1 MPFRIALS
9 GLNAASADLSVTAN
23 NIANANTYGFKGSRA
38 EFAEVYAAGAGSL
51 ATSVSGS
58 GVRLTGVSQTFSQG
72 NVDFTNNALDMAIGG
87 EGFFTMLDGG
97 SRVYGRAG
105 NFSVDREGFVVNPK
119 GAKLQGFPPAGNDA
133 FNTGLLTDMRVLVG
147 TNAPQETSLTEI
159 GVNLPAAAEEPEN
172 PVFDPTDPSSYNHTT
187 STTIY
192 DSLGKS
198 HTATF
203 YYLKG
208 PNPNEWT
215 TETYIDGNQVGAPQA
230 LTFDAEGEII
240 TPAGGQMM
248 LDPYVTSSGSLD
260 INLTLNY
267 NETTQ
272 FGEQF
277 AVNSLIQDGF
287 TTGRLVGLDVGSTGV
302 LFARF
307 TNGQSSS
314 LGKVAL
320 ANFANPNGLGQRGD
334 TLWSES
340 FESGSVVLGEA
351 GTSSFGLIQSGAL
364 EASNVDLTAQLVNMI
379 TAQRNFQ
386 ANAQMITTA
395 DQVTSTVLN
404 IR

>member
-23 NIANANTYGFKGSRA
+23 NIANANTYGFKSSRA
-38 EFAEVYAAGAGSL
+38 EFAEVFAAGSGSL
-51 ATSVSGS
+51 STSVSGS
-58 GVRLTGVSQTFSQG
+58 GVRLTGVNQTFSQG

-105 NFSVDREGFVVNPK
+105 NFTVDREGFVVNPT

-147 TNAPQETSLTEI
+147 TNAPQQTTLAEV
-159 GVNLPAAAEEPEN
+159 GVNLPAGAEQPEN
-172 PVFDPTDPSSYNHTT
+172 PVFDPADPSTFNHTT
-187 STTIY
+187 STTVY
-192 DSLGKS
+192 DSLGTS

-203 YYLKG
+203 YYVKQPG
-208 PNPNEWT
+208 NNAWEV
-215 TETYIDGNQVGAPQA
+215 ETYIDGDQVGAA
-230 LTFDAEGEII
+230 RSLEFDSEGEII
-240 TPAGGQMM
+240 VPLGGLMT
-248 LDPYVTSSGSLD
+248 LDPYVTSSGSQD
-260 INLTLNY
+260 INLTINY
-267 NETTQ
+267 NSTTQ

-334 TLWSES
+334 TVWSES

-364 EASNVDLTAQLVNMI
+364 ESSNVDLTAQLVAMI

>member
-9 GLNAASADLSVTAN
+9 GLNAASSDLNVTAN
-23 NIANANTYGFKGSRA
+23 NIANANTYGFKSSRA
-38 EFAEVYAAGAGSL
+38 EFAEVFAAGSGSL

-58 GVRLTGVSQTFSQG
+58 GVRMTGVSQAFSQG

-87 EGFFTMLDGG
+87 EGFFTLLDGG
-97 SRVYGRAG
+97 SRAYTRAG

-119 GAKLQGFPPAGNDA
+119 GARLQGFPPADNDS

-147 TNAPQETSLTEI
+147 TNAPSETTLAEI
-159 GVNLPAAAEEPEN
+159 GVNLPAAAEQPTN
-172 PVFDPTDPSSYNHTT
+172 PVFDPDDPASYNHTT

-192 DSLGKS
+192 DSLGAA

-203 YYLKG
+203 YYIKDVG
-208 PNPNEWT
+208 NNEWLA
-215 TETYIDGNQVGAPQA
+215 ETYIDGSPVGPAQP
-230 LTFDAEGEII
+230 LIFDSEGQIT
-240 TPAGGQMM
+240 TPAGGQ
-248 LDPYVTSSGSLD
+248 VTLPAFPTGTGSDD
-260 INLTLNY
+260 INLTVNY
-267 NETTQ
+267 NDTTQ

-287 TTGRLVGLDVGSTGV
+287 TTGRLIGLEVGTTGV

>member
-9 GLNAASADLSVTAN
+9 GLNSASADLSVTAN
-23 NIANANTYGFKGSRA
+23 NIANANTYGFKSSRA
-38 EFAEVYAAGAGSL
+38 EFAEVFAAGSGSL
-51 ATSVSGS
+51 STSVSGS
-58 GVRLTGVSQTFSQG
+58 GVRMTGVSQAFSQG

-87 EGFFTMLDGG
+87 EGFFTLADGG
-97 SRVYGRAG
+97 SRAYTRAG

-119 GAKLQGFPPAGNDA
+119 GAKLQGFPPAGNDT

-147 TNAPQETSLTEI
+147 TNAPQETELAEI
-159 GVNLPAAAEEPEN
+159 GVNLPAAADQPAQA
-172 PVFDPTDPSSYNHTT
+172 VFDPTDPASYNHTT

-192 DSLGKS
+192 DTLGTA

-203 YYLKG
+203 YYIKDAG
-208 PNPNEWT
+208 PNEWI
-215 TETYIDGNQVGAPQA
+215 TETYIDGNPVGAPQS
-230 LTFDAEGEII
+230 LVFDSEGAIT
-240 TPAGGQMM
+240 TPAGGQIT
-248 LDPYVTSSGSLD
+248 LAAYPTGNGSED
-260 INLTLNY
+260 IELTVNY
-267 NETTQ
+267 AETTQ

-334 TLWSES
+334 TMWSES

-364 EASNVDLTAQLVNMI
+364 EASNVDLTAQLVSMI

-395 DQVTSTVLN
+395 DQVTSTILN

>member
-9 GLNAASADLSVTAN
+9 GLNSASSDLSVTAN
-23 NIANANTYGFKGSRA
+23 NIANANTYGFKSSRA
-38 EFAEVYAAGAGSL
+38 EFAEVFAAGSGSL
-51 ATSVSGS
+51 STSVSGS
-58 GVRLTGVSQTFSQG
+58 GVRMTGVSQSFSQG

-87 EGFFTMLDGG
+87 EGFFTLNDSG
-97 SRVYGRAG
+97 SKAYARAG

-119 GAKLQGFPPAGNDA
+119 GARLQGFPPVGKDT
-133 FNTGLLTDMRVLVG
+133 FNTGLLQDLRVTIG
-147 TNAPQETSLTEI
+147 TNAPAQTTLTEV
-159 GVNLPAAAEEPEN
+159 GVNLPADAPLPAA
-172 PVFDPTDPSSYNHTT
+172 PVFDPNDPASYNHTT
-187 STTIY
+187 STTVY
-192 DSLGKS
+192 DSLGTG

-203 YYLKG
+203 YYIKDTAA
-208 PNPNEWT
+208 NEWL
-215 TETYIDGNQVGAPQA
+215 TETYIDGNPVGAPQP
-230 LTFDAEGEII
+230 LVFDAEGQI
-240 TPAGGQMM
+240 TVPAGGQIT
-248 LDPYVTSSGSLD
+248 LASYDPANGAQNID
-260 INLTLNY
+260 LTVNY
-267 NETTQ
+267 ADTTQ

-277 AVNSLIQDGF
+277 AVNSLVQDGF

-334 TLWSES
+334 TMWGES
-340 FESGSVVLGEA
+340 FESGSVVVGEA
-351 GTSSFGLIQSGAL
+351 GTSSFGLIQAGAL
-364 EASNVDLTAQLVNMI
+364 EASNVDLTAQLVSMI